1 MRIAVGFFVMI
12 SCTVAAN
19 LLMKMGAA
27 PPAWERLL
35 FGLLSWKLVAG
46 VIAFGCAALV
56 YAWLLHWLPLN
67 VAQSF
72 AAVQFLAVIFAS
84 SAVLS
89 ERIPPLRWFGI
100 ALIAG
105 GIVIVGATTTST
117 PDSGRIDPSAA
128 AGR

>member
-1 MRIAVGFFVMI
+1 MRIAVGFIVMI
-12 SCTVAAN
+12 GCTVTAN

-27 PPAWERLL
+27 PPPSERLL

-46 VIAFGCAALV
+46 VTAFGCAALV

-72 AAVQFLAVIFAS
+72 AAIQFVAVIFAS
-84 SAVLS
+84 SAVLA
-89 ERIPPLRWFGI
+89 ERIPPLRWLGI
-100 ALIAG
+100 ALIVG
-105 GIVIVGATTTST
+105 GVILVGATTTGAQS
-117 PDSGRIDPSAA
+117 SRRIDPSAA